1 MARVSGK
8 TDADAALE
16 KIGNA
21 VRELRREQSIS
32 QETLADSASI
42 DRSHLGRIE
51 RGERNITLL
60 NLLKIAAALKVSV
73 SELLARAG
81 I

>member
-1 MARVSGK
+1 VARVSGK

-21 VRELRREQSIS
+21 VRELRKEQSVS
-32 QETLADSASI
+32 QEALADSASL

-51 RGERNITLL
+51 RGERNVTLL
-60 NLLKIAAALKVSV
+60 NLVKIAAALRVSV
-73 SELLARAG
+73 AELVNRAG